1 MKRLYLMRHAKSSWK
16 NKNIKDYERP
26 LSKRGK
32 KNALFMGNVLKKRGV
47 FFDIIISSS
56 AKRAYKTAKIVA
68 KEIGYDKKKILKDKR
83 LYLISFEEFLDYI
96 KNLDDKYKSVLIVG
110 HNPDISKLFSYL
122 TGKESKMPTAAV
134 GALEL
139 KGDRWRDIEE
149 REIEALFFDYPKKFL
164 TK

>member
-1 MKRLYLMRHAKSSWK
+1 MRHAKSSWK
-16 NKNIKDYERP
+16 NKDLEDYQRP
-26 LSKRGK
+26 LNKRGK
-32 KNALFMGNVLKKRGV
+32 RDASFMGKVLKKRGV

-56 AKRAYKTAKIVA
+56 AKRAYQSAKRVA
-68 KEIGYDKKKILKDKR
+68 KEIGYDKKILKDKK

-96 KNLDDKYKSVLIVG
+96 KNLDDKYKSVLIIG

-134 GALEL
+134 GALKF

>member
-16 NKNIKDYERP
+16 NKDLEDYQRP
-26 LSKRGK
+26 LNKRGK
-32 KNALFMGNVLKKRGV
+32 RDASFMGKVLKKRGV

-56 AKRAYKTAKIVA
+56 AKRAYQSAKRVA
-68 KEIGYDKKKILKDKR
+68 KEIGYDKKILKDKK

-96 KNLDDKYKSVLIVG
+96 KNLDDKYKSVLIIG

-134 GALEL
+134 GALKF